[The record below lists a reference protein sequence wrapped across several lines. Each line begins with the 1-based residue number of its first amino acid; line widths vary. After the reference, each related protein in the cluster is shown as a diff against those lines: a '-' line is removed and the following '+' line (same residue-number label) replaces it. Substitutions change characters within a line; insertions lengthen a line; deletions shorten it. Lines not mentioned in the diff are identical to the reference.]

1 MIVNPV
7 VYGDGSNV
15 EVVTYNVTFTPERIT
30 PVYTYLNENFECVQ
44 LEGIG
49 TITTVKNSLLWINL
63 NYGRMDNQV
72 QPNVTGLVMLK
83 HIQTPDGMF
92 GGIEA
97 GGIYRC
103 DANGI
108 IE

>member
-1 MIVNPV
+1 MIANPV
-7 VYGDGSNV
+7 VYGGGSNV

-49 TITTVKNSLLWINL
+49 TITTVKNSLLWIDL
-63 NYGRMDNQV
+63 PYGRMDNQV
-72 QPNVTGLVMLK
+72 QPIVTGLIMLK
-83 HIQTPDGMF
+83 HIQTPDGML
-92 GGIEA
+92 GSIEA

-103 DANGI
+103 DANGT